1 MKKTKRMGFFFLLLG
16 GLCLIGCGN
25 SQSEQPPQEEEII
38 EEIPYRQALADS
50 LDEAVIVSIDQEKSS
65 IRFYNLTLG
74 RTYVLTYN
82 GATGMK
88 NKFGDEL
95 VVGQLS
101 EGDMVRVTFLKEEKL
116 AKSIQLLDDV
126 GISMVD
132 SDFEINKAART
143 MTFDGEQYSLHKNV
157 ALLSMGDQIQI
168 EEINPVD
175 GLKVITRDHEVC
187 AITVATGH
195 GYVRL
200 TGHDA
205 FVDGWVE
212 VGQSY
217 VSKVTEEMLIPVQ
230 EGDYVLYISKDG
242 VAGSK
247 EITVARDEENLVD
260 ISELQTELTKK
271 MGKIIFTI
279 TPTGAKL
286 TIDGEEVDYSTE
298 VELEYGIHQIKVS
311 AEGYNTLSQ
320 YIKVGEPLA
329 NINLKLKEPD
339 ESDEKEEE
347 KEEEPSVSSNT
358 IISSPSDYRV
368 YIDAPRGAE
377 MYLNGRYVGTIPL
390 NFAKEPGT
398 YIISLRKTG
407 YQTRSYTLQIDDS
420 EKDVSYSFSELTAQ

>member
-1 MKKTKRMGFFFLLLG
+1 MKKRNKTGFFFLLLVG
-16 GLCLIGCGN
+16 ILLVGCGN
-25 SQSEQPPQEEEII
+25 SQPEPVQEEEIAEQI
-38 EEIPYRQALADS
+38 VYRQALADS

-82 GATGMK
+82 GATGIK
-88 NKFGDEL
+88 NKFGDEI

-101 EGDMVRVTFLKEEKL
+101 EGDMVRVTFFKEEKL
-116 AKSIQLLDDV
+116 AKSIQLLEDV
-126 GISMVD
+126 NVNSVN
-132 SDFEINKAART
+132 SSFEINKAAYT
-143 MTFDGEQYSLHKNV
+143 MTFEGEQYSLHKHV
-157 ALLSMGDQIQI
+157 AVLSRGEQIQI

-175 GLKVITRDHEVC
+175 GLKVITRDHEVY
-187 AITVATGH
+187 AITVVTGH

-217 VSKVTEEMLIPVQ
+217 VGKVAEEMLMPVQ
-230 EGDYVLYISKDG
+230 EGNYTLYISKDG

-247 EITVARDEENLVD
+247 EITVARDEETLVD

-279 TPTGAKL
+279 TPASATL
-286 TIDGEEVDYSTE
+286 VIDGEEVDYSSE

-311 AEGYNTLSQ
+311 AEGYSTLSQ

-339 ESDEKEEE
+339 ESDEKEEK
-347 KEEEPSVSSNT
+347 KEEETSVSSNT
-358 IISSPSDYRV
+358 IVSSPSDYRV

-407 YQTRSYTLQIDDS
+407 YQTRSYTLQVDDS

>member
-1 MKKTKRMGFFFLLLG
+1 MKKRTGFFFLLLA
-16 GLCLIGCGN
+16 GLCLMGCGN
-25 SQSEQPPQEEEII
+25 SQPEPEPQEEIVEQTA
-38 EEIPYRQALADS
+38 YRQALADS
-50 LDEAVIVSIDQEKSS
+50 LDEAIIVSIDQEKSS

-88 NKFGDEL
+88 NKFGDEI
-95 VVGQLS
+95 VAGQLS
-101 EGDMVRVTFLKEEKL
+101 EGDMVRVTFIKAQKL
-116 AKSIQLLDDV
+116 AKSIQLLDNVDV
-126 GISMVD
+126 RLVD
-132 SDFEINKAART
+132 SDFEINKAAHT

-175 GLKVITRDHEVC
+175 GLKIITRDHEVY

-217 VSKVTEEMLIPVQ
+217 IGKVTEEMLIPVQ
-230 EGDYVLYISKDG
+230 EGEYVLYISKDG

-247 EITVARDEENLVD
+247 EIAVARDEETLVD
-260 ISELQTELTKK
+260 VSELQTELTKK

-279 TPTGAKL
+279 TPASATL
-286 TIDGEEVDYSTE
+286 VIDGEEVDYSSE

-311 AEGYNTLSQ
+311 AEGYSTLSQ

-329 NINLKLKEPD
+329 NINLKLKVPED
-339 ESDEKEEE
+339 DQEKKEEE
-347 KEEEPSVSSNT
+347 EETSVSSNT

-377 MYLNGRYVGTIPL
+377 MYLNGRYVGTVPL

-420 EKDVSYSFSELTAQ
+420 QKDVSYSFSELTAQ

>member
-1 MKKTKRMGFFFLLLG
+1 MKKRKRTGFFLLLLA
-16 GLCLIGCGN
+16 GLCLVGCGN
-25 SQSEQPPQEEEII
+25 SQPEQEQEEEIVEQI
-38 EEIPYRQALADS
+38 TYRQALADS
-50 LDEAVIVSIDQEKSS
+50 LDEAVIVSIDQEKNS

-88 NKFGDEL
+88 NKFGDEI
-95 VVGQLS
+95 VAGQLS
-101 EGDMVRVTFLKEEKL
+101 EGDMVRITFLKEQKL

-126 GISMVD
+126 EISMVD

-143 MTFDGEQYSLHKNV
+143 MTFEGEQYSLHKNV

-175 GLKVITRDHEVC
+175 GLKIITRDHEVY

-217 VSKVTEEMLIPVQ
+217 VSKVAEEMLIPVQ

-247 EITVARDEENLVD
+247 EITVTRDEETLVD

-407 YQTRSYTLQIDDS
+407 YQTRSYTLQVDDS